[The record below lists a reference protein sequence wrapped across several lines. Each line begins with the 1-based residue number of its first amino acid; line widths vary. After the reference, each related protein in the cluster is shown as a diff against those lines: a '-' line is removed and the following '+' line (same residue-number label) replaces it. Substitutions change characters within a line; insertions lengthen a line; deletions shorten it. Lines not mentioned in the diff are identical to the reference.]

1 MSALSFKI
9 NAETDKLKSFIT
21 MLERLRQVLAEIP
34 DSTKEFDVINRKIG
48 EMEARVEQAM
58 RKIAQMEQQAMDAA
72 SKAAASATT
81 GTAGDGSTA
90 GTAATQAETAAYHD
104 LLSELKA
111 ANDEKT
117 KAIAQIRLYSNE
129 IARLKAD
136 VAALNKEEQQ
146 NGQLSAKKRAQ
157 VLDAAVSIEE
167 YKQEISQLKRELA
180 NQIKLEKAAVG
191 SINEM
196 SQALTRMRAVYKN
209 MSAADR
215 EGAQGQTM
223 LKNIES
229 LDTKIK
235 ELDASMGVH
244 TRNVGNYASGFNMLG
259 FQIQQVARELPS
271 LAYGPQ
277 IFFAAIS
284 NNLPMLADEIAR
296 AKKSVDELKKA
307 GQTFTPVWKQ
317 IASSIFSWQTLLVAG
332 VTVLTRQ
339 GDNQLGSVAVQ
350 R

>member
-136 VAALNKEEQQ
+136 VTALNKEEQQ

-180 NQIKLEKAAVG
+180 NHLKLEKAAVG

-209 MSAADR
+209 LSTADR
-215 EGAQGQTM
+215 EGRKGKRC
-223 LKNIES
+223 LKTSNRSTRRSKNWMRRWASILAMSAIMPRDSICWDSKFSKLPASCRHWHMARKYS
-229 LDTKIK
+229 LPPYPT
-235 ELDASMGVH
+235 
-244 TRNVGNYASGFNMLG
+244 TCRCW
-259 FQIQQVARELPS
+259 
-271 LAYGPQ
+271 
-277 IFFAAIS
+277 
-284 NNLPMLADEIAR
+284 PM
-296 AKKSVDELKKA
+296 K
-307 GQTFTPVWKQ
+307 
-317 IASSIFSWQTLLVAG
+317 
-332 VTVLTRQ
+332 
-339 GDNQLGSVAVQ
+339 
-350 R
+350 

>member
-21 MLERLRQVLAEIP
+21 MLEWLRQVLAEIP

-48 EMEARVEQAM
+48 EMEARVEQTM

-136 VAALNKEEQQ
+136 VTALNKEEQQ

-167 YKQEISQLKRELA
+167 YKQEISQLRRELA
-180 NQIKLEKAAVG
+180 NQIKLEQTAIG

-196 SQALTRMRAVYKN
+196 SQALTQIGRA
-209 MSAADR
+209 SCR
-215 EGAQGQTM
+215 ER
-223 LKNIES
+223 
-229 LDTKIK
+229 
-235 ELDASMGVH
+235 V
-244 TRNVGNYASGFNMLG
+244 
-259 FQIQQVARELPS
+259 
-271 LAYGPQ
+271 
-277 IFFAAIS
+277 
-284 NNLPMLADEIAR
+284 
-296 AKKSVDELKKA
+296 
-307 GQTFTPVWKQ
+307 
-317 IASSIFSWQTLLVAG
+317 
-332 VTVLTRQ
+332 
-339 GDNQLGSVAVQ
+339 
-350 R
+350 

>member
-9 NAETDKLKSFIT
+9 NADTAKLNNFIKSLKLLYQL
-21 MLERLRQVLAEIP
+21 LEKFP
-34 DSTKEFDVINRKIG
+34 SNSDGFKVINRHIAD
-48 EMEARVEQAM
+48 MEARVEQAM

-81 GTAGDGSTA
+81 GTAGGGSTA

-104 LLSELKA
+104 LLGELKA

-136 VAALNKEEQQ
+136 VTALNKEEQQ

-167 YKQEISQLKRELA
+167 YKQEISQLRRELA
-180 NQIKLEKAAVG
+180 NQIKLEQTAIG

-215 EGAQGQTM
+215 EGRKGKRC
-223 LKNIES
+223 LKTSNRS
-229 LDTKIK
+229 TRRSKNWMRRW
-235 ELDASMGVH
+235 ASILAMSAIMP
-244 TRNVGNYASGFNMLG
+244 RDSICWDSKFSKLPASCRHWHM
-259 FQIQQVARELPS
+259 ARKYSFPP
-271 LAYGPQ
+271 YPTTCRCW
-277 IFFAAIS
+277 
-284 NNLPMLADEIAR
+284 PM
-296 AKKSVDELKKA
+296 K
-307 GQTFTPVWKQ
+307 
-317 IASSIFSWQTLLVAG
+317 
-332 VTVLTRQ
+332 
-339 GDNQLGSVAVQ
+339 
-350 R
+350 